1 MLLTPISHPAYRQA
15 GVEGRGVAVQ
25 SQTLAPERKGEG
37 AGRQV
42 KEEMTQE
49 KLDILE
55 EAKRVLRVEA
65 HSILDLVER
74 IDESFSRAVEL
85 LYQCKGR
92 VVLMGMGKSGL
103 VGRKIASTFA
113 STGTPAFFLHPAEGV
128 NGDFGML
135 AKEDVV
141 IAISKSGETRELLE
155 VLPLIKRYG
164 NRFITL
170 TGNFNS
176 TLAKAGD
183 VCLSIHV
190 KEEACPMG
198 LAPTASTTATLALGD
213 ALAVALMGKKGFK
226 EEDFALLHPGGT
238 LGKRLLLKVEDLM
251 HIGEAFPMV
260 SEKALMKDAIFEIT
274 SKRLGATGVCN
285 GEGHLV
291 GVITDGDLRRAL
303 EKFSDLL
310 HRKASEVMTRN
321 PKWIEKDA
329 LAAKAVQRM
338 EEYSITSLFIFNRT
352 GDKVPVGIIH
362 LHDLLKAG
370 VV

>member
-1 MLLTPISHPAYRQA
+1 MDVI
-15 GVEGRGVAVQ
+15 
-25 SQTLAPERKGEG
+25 
-37 AGRQV
+37 
-42 KEEMTQE
+42 
-49 KLDILE
+49 E

-65 HSILDLVER
+65 HSILDLAER
-74 IDESFSRAVEL
+74 VDENFSKAVEI
-85 LYQCKGR
+85 LYHCKGR
-92 VVLMGMGKSGL
+92 VALMGMGKSGL

-113 STGTPAFFLHPAEGV
+113 STGTPAFFIHPAEGL

-135 AKEDVV
+135 GKEDVV
-141 IAISKSGETRELLE
+141 IAISNSGETQELLGI
-155 VLPLIKRYG
+155 LPLIKRYG
-164 NRFITL
+164 NRLITF
-170 TGNFNS
+170 TGNLKS

-183 VCLSIHV
+183 VCLNIHV
-190 KEEACPMG
+190 KEEACPLG

-213 ALAVALMGKKGFK
+213 ALAVTLMGKRGFN

-238 LGKRLLLKVEDLM
+238 LGKRLLLKVENLM
-251 HIGEAFPMV
+251 HVGEAFPMV

-274 SKRLGATGVCN
+274 SKRLGVTGVCN

-303 EKFSDLL
+303 EKFSNLL
-310 HRKASEVMTRN
+310 QREASEVMTQN

-338 EEYSITSLFIFNRT
+338 EQYSITSLFVFNNA
-352 GDKVPVGIIH
+352 GDKVPVGILH

>member
-1 MLLTPISHPAYRQA
+1 MN
-15 GVEGRGVAVQ
+15 VV
-25 SQTLAPERKGEG
+25 
-37 AGRQV
+37 
-42 KEEMTQE
+42 
-49 KLDILE
+49 D
-55 EAKRVLRVEA
+55 EARRVLKIEA
-65 HSILDLVER
+65 QSILDLSEKV
-74 IDESFSRAVEL
+74 DEHFTKAVEL
-85 LYQCKGR
+85 LHHCKGK

-135 AKEDVV
+135 TKEDVV
-141 IAISKSGETRELLE
+141 IAISNSGETRELLD

-164 NRFITL
+164 NRLITL
-170 TGNFNS
+170 TGNMS
-176 TLAKAGD
+176 SSLARAGD
-183 VCLSIHV
+183 VSLNIQV
-190 KEEACPMG
+190 KEEACPLG

-213 ALAVALMGKKGFK
+213 ALAIVLMIKKGFDEK
-226 EEDFALLHPGGT
+226 DFALLHPGGT

-251 HIGEAFPMV
+251 HVGKAFPTV
-260 SEKALMKDAIFEIT
+260 TEKTLMKDVIFEIT
-274 SKRLGATGVCN
+274 SKRLGVTAVCS
-285 GEGHLV
+285 GEGHLM

-310 HRKASEVMTRN
+310 DRQASDVMTRN

-338 EEYSITSLFIFNRT
+338 EEYSITSLFVFNES

>member
-1 MLLTPISHPAYRQA
+1 LN
-15 GVEGRGVAVQ
+15 
-25 SQTLAPERKGEG
+25 
-37 AGRQV
+37 
-42 KEEMTQE
+42 
-49 KLDILE
+49 ILE

-65 HSILDLVER
+65 QSILELVER
-74 IDESFSRAVEL
+74 IDENFSQAVDL
-85 LYQCKGR
+85 LYTCKGK

-103 VGRKIASTFA
+103 VGRKISSTFA
-113 STGTPAFFLHPAEGV
+113 STGTPSFFLHPAEGL

-135 AKEDVV
+135 AKEDVI
-141 IAISKSGETRELLE
+141 IAISYSGETRELLE

-164 NRFITL
+164 NRLITF
-170 TGNFNS
+170 TGNLNS
-176 TLAKAGD
+176 NLAKAGD
-183 VCLSIHV
+183 VNLDIRV
-190 KEEACPMG
+190 KEEACPLG

-213 ALAVALMGKKGFK
+213 ALAVALMGKKNFK
-226 EEDFALLHPGGT
+226 KEDFAILHPGGI

-251 HIGEAFPMV
+251 HTGKAFPMV
-260 SEKALMKDAIFEIT
+260 SGKTLMKEAVFEIT
-274 SKRLGATGVCN
+274 SKRLGVTGVSN
-285 GEGHLV
+285 TEGHLV

-303 EKFSDLL
+303 EKFSDLFN
-310 HRKASEVMTRN
+310 REASEVMTKN

-338 EEYSITSLFIFNRT
+338 EEYSITSLFVFNKA

>member
-1 MLLTPISHPAYRQA
+1 
-15 GVEGRGVAVQ
+15 
-25 SQTLAPERKGEG
+25 
-37 AGRQV
+37 
-42 KEEMTQE
+42 
-49 KLDILE
+49 LDIVE

-65 HSILDLVER
+65 QSLLELAER
-74 IDESFSRAVEL
+74 IDENFSRAVEL
-85 LYQCKGR
+85 LYHCKGK

-113 STGTPAFFLHPAEGV
+113 STGTPSFFLHPAEGL

-135 AKEDVV
+135 AKEDLI
-141 IAISKSGETRELLE
+141 IAISYSGETRELLE

-164 NRFITL
+164 NRLITL
-170 TGNFNS
+170 TGNENS
-176 TLAKAGD
+176 TLSRAGD
-183 VCLSIHV
+183 VNLDIRV
-190 KEEACPMG
+190 KEEACPLG
-198 LAPTASTTATLALGD
+198 LAPTSSTTATLALGD
-213 ALAVALMGKKGFK
+213 ALAVALMGKKDFK
-226 EEDFALLHPGGT
+226 KEDFAILHPGGV

-251 HIGEAFPMV
+251 HVGKAFPMV
-260 SEKALMKDAIFEIT
+260 SEKTLMKDAIFEIT
-274 SKRLGATGVCN
+274 SKRLGVTAVCN
-285 GEGHLV
+285 TEGHLM

-303 EKFSDLL
+303 EKFSDLFN
-310 HRKASEVMTRN
+310 REAFEVMTKN

-338 EEYSITSLFIFNRT
+338 EEYSITSLFVFKKA

>member
-1 MLLTPISHPAYRQA
+1 
-15 GVEGRGVAVQ
+15 
-25 SQTLAPERKGEG
+25 
-37 AGRQV
+37 
-42 KEEMTQE
+42 
-49 KLDILE
+49 LDIVE

-65 HSILDLVER
+65 QSILDLAER
-74 IDESFSRAVEL
+74 IDENFSRAVEL
-85 LYQCKGR
+85 LHHCEGK

-113 STGTPAFFLHPAEGV
+113 STGTPSFFLHPAEGL

-135 AKEDVV
+135 TKEDVV
-141 IAISKSGETRELLE
+141 IAISNSGETREVLE

-164 NRFITL
+164 NRLITF
-170 TGNFNS
+170 TGNLNS

-183 VCLSIHV
+183 VNLDIRV
-190 KEEACPMG
+190 KEEADPLG

-213 ALAVALMGKKGFK
+213 ALAVALMGKKDFK
-226 EEDFALLHPGGT
+226 KEDFAILHPGGT

-251 HIGEAFPMV
+251 HMGKAFPMV
-260 SEKALMKDAIFEIT
+260 SEKTLMKDAIFEIT
-274 SKRLGATGVCN
+274 SKRLGVTGVCN
-285 GEGHLV
+285 AEGHLV

-310 HRKASEVMTRN
+310 NREASEVMTKN

-338 EEYSITSLFIFNRT
+338 EEYSITSLFVFKKAGNQ
-352 GDKVPVGIIH
+352 VPVGIIH

>member
-1 MLLTPISHPAYRQA
+1 
-15 GVEGRGVAVQ
+15 
-25 SQTLAPERKGEG
+25 
-37 AGRQV
+37 
-42 KEEMTQE
+42 
-49 KLDILE
+49 LDIVE

-65 HSILDLVER
+65 QSLLELAER
-74 IDESFSRAVEL
+74 IDENFSRAVEL
-85 LYQCKGR
+85 LYHCKGK

-113 STGTPAFFLHPAEGV
+113 STGTPSFFLHPAEGL

-135 AKEDVV
+135 AKEDLI
-141 IAISKSGETRELLE
+141 IAISYSGETRELLE

-164 NRFITL
+164 NRLITL
-170 TGNFNS
+170 TGNENS
-176 TLAKAGD
+176 TLSKAGD
-183 VCLSIHV
+183 VNLDIRV
-190 KEEACPMG
+190 KEEACPLG
-198 LAPTASTTATLALGD
+198 LAPTSSTTATLALGD
-213 ALAVALMGKKGFK
+213 ALAVALMGKKDFK
-226 EEDFALLHPGGT
+226 KEDFAILHPGGV

-251 HIGEAFPMV
+251 HVGKAFPMV
-260 SEKALMKDAIFEIT
+260 SEKTLMKDAIFEIT
-274 SKRLGATGVCN
+274 SKRLGVTAVCN
-285 GEGHLV
+285 TEGHLM

-303 EKFSDLL
+303 EKFSDLFN
-310 HRKASEVMTRN
+310 REAFEVMTKN

-338 EEYSITSLFIFNRT
+338 EEYSITSLFVFKKA

>member
-1 MLLTPISHPAYRQA
+1 MQVFT
-15 GVEGRGVAVQ
+15 
-25 SQTLAPERKGEG
+25 KGDG
-37 AGRQV
+37 KV
-42 KEEMTQE
+42 SV
-49 KLDILE
+49 IE

-65 HSILDLVER
+65 QSILDLAER
-74 IDESFSRAVEL
+74 IDENFLRAVEL
-85 LYQCKGR
+85 LYPCEGK

-103 VGRKIASTFA
+103 IGRKIASTFA

-141 IAISKSGETRELLE
+141 IAISKSGETREILE
-155 VLPLIKRYG
+155 VLPLIKRNG
-164 NRFITL
+164 NRLITL
-170 TGNFNS
+170 TGNLNS
-176 TLAKAGD
+176 TLSKAGD
-183 VCLSIHV
+183 VSLNVHV
-190 KEEACPMG
+190 KEEACPLG

-213 ALAVALMGKKGFK
+213 ALAITLMEKKGFK

-238 LGKRLLLKVEDLM
+238 LGKKLLLKVADLM
-251 HIGEAFPMV
+251 HVGEAFPMV

-274 SKRLGATGVCN
+274 SKRLGVTGVCN
-285 GEGHLV
+285 GKGHLV

-303 EKFSDLL
+303 EKFNDFLN
-310 HRKASEVMTRN
+310 RKASEVMTRN

-338 EEYSITSLFIFNRT
+338 EEYSITSLFVFNKA
-352 GDKVPVGIIH
+352 GDKVPMGIIH

>member
-1 MLLTPISHPAYRQA
+1 M
-15 GVEGRGVAVQ
+15 
-25 SQTLAPERKGEG
+25 
-37 AGRQV
+37 
-42 KEEMTQE
+42 
-49 KLDILE
+49 E

-65 HSILDLVER
+65 QSLLELAER
-74 IDESFSRAVEL
+74 IDENFSRAVEL
-85 LYQCKGR
+85 LYHCKGK

-113 STGTPAFFLHPAEGV
+113 STGTPSFFLHPAEGL

-135 AKEDVV
+135 AKEDLI
-141 IAISKSGETRELLE
+141 IAISYSGETRELLE

-164 NRFITL
+164 NRLITL
-170 TGNFNS
+170 TGNENS
-176 TLAKAGD
+176 TLSKAGD
-183 VCLSIHV
+183 VNLDIRV
-190 KEEACPMG
+190 KEEACPLG
-198 LAPTASTTATLALGD
+198 LAPTSSTTATLALGD
-213 ALAVALMGKKGFK
+213 ALAVALMGKKDFK
-226 EEDFALLHPGGT
+226 KEDFAILHPGGV

-251 HIGEAFPMV
+251 HGGKAFPMV
-260 SEKALMKDAIFEIT
+260 SEKTLMKDAIFEIT
-274 SKRLGATGVCN
+274 SKRLGVTAVCN
-285 GEGHLV
+285 TEGHLM

-303 EKFSDLL
+303 EKFSDLFN
-310 HRKASEVMTRN
+310 REAFEVMTKN

-338 EEYSITSLFIFNRT
+338 EEYSITSLFVFKKA